1 LLLSERCCQNL
12 FVAAYSVFDTRVNV
26 ATSYWQAAGTEHNIE
41 SRKQKEDGLRKN
53 PQAEHP
59 LIL

>member
-1 LLLSERCCQNL
+1 
-12 FVAAYSVFDTRVNV
+12 VYSVFDTRVDV

-41 SRKQKEDGLRKN
+41 SRKQKEDGLQVIL
-53 PQAEHP
+53 QAEHP